1 MEYLQSEYDALQ
13 EKLRETIATLKEQQ
27 TGLSELKKQQSIARS
42 RGDIS
47 ENAELDAATQAIETL
62 SDSIRQTN
70 GAIDKLRE
78 QINNA
83 VIVEKKTIDENVI
96 TIGSVVKLKL
106 AGISNL
112 PSLAE
117 GEKWE
122 IVSEVLESDLG
133 VIRPDGDKPGKLASG
148 TIVARAI
155 MGKRW
160 NGRPIEVH
168 YQDKSNNGRE
178 LVIADF
184 NGLLEEQ
191 AKQEVVV

>member
-13 EKLRETIATLKEQQ
+13 VKLKETITTLKEQQ
-27 TGLSELKKQQSIARS
+27 SELSELKKQQSIARS
-42 RGDIS
+42 RGDLS

-70 GAIDKLRE
+70 GAIEKIRE

-83 VIVEKKTIDENVI
+83 TIVEKKTIDENVI
-96 TIGSVVKLKL
+96 TLGSVVTLKL
-106 AGISNL
+106 DGISNL

-133 VIRPDGDKPGKLASG
+133 VIRPTSEKPGKLASG

-160 NGRPIEVH
+160 TGRPIEVS
-168 YQDKSNNGRE
+168 YLDKSNKDRK
-178 LVIADF
+178 LIIADF
-184 NGLLEEQ
+184 NSLLENQ
-191 AKQEVVV
+191 ANQEVAV